1 VHGLLAILLA
11 LVAGFSLAVPET
23 FPTWLNFQAITS
35 AKAVVALL
43 ALAVMVP
50 LATDE
55 FDLSVGYA
63 LGLGHVLAI
72 GFQVKAGLGW
82 ELACALVLLI
92 CTGVGVVNG
101 LLVTLGRISS
111 FIATLGTG
119 TFLYGVGQWY
129 TGGQQI
135 FAPDYPQGF
144 LLWSEN
150 ALQIPVGLL
159 VVLGLALLL
168 WLGFEHLAT
177 GRFLYVI
184 GANPRAADLTGISS
198 WRYKLLAFAGA
209 GLLTGVA
216 SVLLASQ
223 LRVGQSGV
231 GPDFLLPAFAGALL
245 GATSVRPGRVNV
257 WGTLLAVAV
266 LAVAV
271 SGLQQLG
278 AEFYVEPMF
287 NGAMLVLAVGLA
299 GYAERWRERRR
310 A

>member
-1 VHGLLAILLA
+1 
-11 LVAGFSLAVPET
+11 
-23 FPTWLNFQAITS
+23 
-35 AKAVVALL
+35 
-43 ALAVMVP
+43 
-50 LATDE
+50 
-55 FDLSVGYA
+55 
-63 LGLGHVLAI
+63 
-72 GFQVKAGLGW
+72 
-82 ELACALVLLI
+82 LVLLV
-92 CTGVGVVNG
+92 CTGVGLLNG

-119 TFLYGVGQWY
+119 TCLYGIGQWY
-129 TGGQQI
+129 TGGEQI
-135 FAPDYPQGF
+135 FAPDYPSGF

-150 ALQIPVGLL
+150 VAQVPMALL
-159 VVLGLALLL
+159 VVLVLAVLL
-168 WLGFEHLAT
+168 WVVFERLAT

-198 WRYKLLAFAGA
+198 RRYKLLAFAAA

-231 GPDFLLPAFAGALL
+231 GPDLLLPAFAGALL

-287 NGAMLVLAVGLA
+287 NGAMLVVAVGLA
-299 GYAERWRERRR
+299 GWAERRRERRR